1 MKTKII
7 FVSFFILVFILSSCG
22 QGARIPETQPPAAT
36 QPPTDIPSPTPTML
50 PILGLPYSTPIPYP
64 TASVVKSNAVAFV
77 AQDWQKH
84 GPSSLW
90 VANVDGSGERKIVD
104 SIDELDNGLYVKFVA
119 PKWSPDGKWIGYISS
134 GDLWIVSPDGST
146 PRKILSVSGKDK
158 ELIYNY
164 KWSPDSLQI
173 AYAKGDISDAPPL
186 TVGIIDVATGET
198 SEIVSYQSPPT
209 PITLSWSPD
218 GHYLLLSKYG
228 SFFVVNVATRKITAE
243 LKSNVCPV
251 YHHGIEWSPNGKWFY
266 HIQVGNGRFSTMQIC
281 VVGLNGSSHYI
292 EINGTATSYP
302 VWDKA
307 GDFLYFVVSN
317 TNFSITPIPDY
328 DLRLMRYNAKTQKL
342 ERVLS
347 LGKEPNA
354 WAVSISPNKQ
364 ILEMHITYPESQPT
378 FIFMDMQSLSTTKFN
393 VDLEIPITVAFRYE
407 TAWSPDSKNI
417 IIFSGTTHTPD
428 GAGVQPYGAFYA
440 LNSQTGKVT
449 IFSGSHNIE
458 LGEWVVSPIATT
470 P

>member
-1 MKTKII
+1 MKTKNL
-7 FVSFFILVFILSSCG
+7 FSTFLVLAFLLTACG
-22 QGARIPETQPPAAT
+22 QGTVAPAPVTQTPVAT
-36 QPPTDIPSPTPTML
+36 QPPTNIPLVPIFPPSPTIMP
-50 PILGLPYSTPIPYP
+50 PYP

-77 AQDWQKH
+77 AQDWQNH
-84 GPSSLW
+84 GQSSLW

-104 SIDELDNGLYVKFVA
+104 SITELENGSYMSFVA
-119 PKWSPDGKWIGYISS
+119 PAWSPNGKWVGYISDGDLWIISPDGSTSRKILSISGKGKEMIYTYKWSPDG
-134 GDLWIVSPDGST
+134 
-146 PRKILSVSGKDK
+146 
-158 ELIYNY
+158 
-164 KWSPDSLQI
+164 LQI
-173 AYAKGDISDAPPL
+173 AYAKGDISDAPSL
-186 TVGIIDVATGET
+186 TVGIIDVATGKT

-228 SFFVVNVATRKITAE
+228 SFFMVDVATRKTTGE
-243 LKSNVCPV
+243 LKSEICPV
-251 YHHGIEWSPNGKWFY
+251 YHRGIEWSPNGKWFY
-266 HIQVGNGRFSTMQIC
+266 DIQVGNGRFSTMQIC
-281 VVGLNGSSHYI
+281 VAGLNGSSNRI

-302 VWDKA
+302 VWDKT

-328 DLRLMRYNAKTQKL
+328 DLRLMRYNVKTQKL
-342 ERVLS
+342 ENVLS

-364 ILEMHITYPESQPT
+364 ILEMHTMYPENQPT
-378 FIFMDMQSLSTTKFN
+378 FIFMDMQSLSTTRFN
-393 VDLEIPITVAFRYE
+393 VNLEIPITVAFKYE
-407 TAWSPDSKNI
+407 TAWSPDNQNI

-428 GAGVQPYGAFYA
+428 GVGVQPYGGFYA
-440 LNSQTGKVT
+440 LNSQTGEVT

-458 LGEWVVSPIATT
+458 LSEWVVSPVATT